1 MSHLHIPDGVL
12 PWHVWGVAWIAAIG
26 VLLLAGMLERN
37 ATPRD
42 IALRGSIG
50 ALVLAAMT
58 LTIPVGPLEYHLSL
72 LGPVGVLLGVTA
84 SFEVL
89 FIVASIL
96 AFAGHGGFTVI
107 GLNALLLGTGAAIA
121 RPVFRL
127 AAPRAGAAAGLAIAA
142 AVSQAVAGALWAAVM
157 LLALRDAPAGR
168 AVLGWAGGVAAAL
181 WAGGVV
187 VETLVALAVGRF
199 LARVKPE
206 LLPGAWTV
214 APAVGSTKG

>member
-12 PWHVWGVAWIAAIG
+12 PWPLWGSAWAAAFVILVVAG
-26 VLLLAGMLERN
+26 VIERG
-37 ATPRD
+37 ASPRD
-42 IALRGSIG
+42 IAIRGSIG

-58 LTIPVGPLEYHLSL
+58 LAIPVGPFEYHLSL
-72 LGPVGVLLGVTA
+72 LGPVGVLLGATA

-96 AFAGHGGFTVI
+96 AFAGHGGFTVV
-107 GLNALLLGTGAAIA
+107 GLNALLLGAGAAVA

-127 AAPRAGAAAGLAIAA
+127 AVPRAGVAAALAIAA
-142 AVSQAVAGALWAAVM
+142 AVSQAAAGALWAVVM
-157 LLALRDAPAGR
+157 LMALRESPAGR
-168 AVLGWAGGVAAAL
+168 AALGWAGGVAAAV
-181 WAGGVV
+181 WVGGVI

-206 LLPGAWTV
+206 LFG
-214 APAVGSTKG
+214 AVGVPAAAARPAGG